1 MLFTIGFTKK
11 SAPEFFGLLRDAG
24 VRRVLDVRL
33 NRTSQLAG
41 FAKEKDLRY
50 FLSEF
55 GGIDHVVV
63 DALPPTS
70 DLLDAYRSKAIGWS
84 EYEEGYRALLV
95 ERQVETLISRE
106 MLEGGCLLCS
116 EHTAEKCHRRVA
128 AEYLAEHF
136 EGLAIRHL

>member
-63 DALPPTS
+63 DALAPTS